1 MANPPLKHTAEI
13 GPGIETLPSVR
24 KIDFL
29 IMGFQKSGT
38 TALTYFLMQHP
49 EIYIPRDKEIHFF
62 DDDAFFERQRALV
75 DYTAYH
81 KNFEAGCDAR
91 LTGEATPIY
100 AYWKPSAPRIKQYN
114 PHIKMI
120 FLLRNPIDRAYS
132 HYMLQRAL
140 GREPLSFSSAI
151 RLERFLRLSDFPRQS
166 RERSYVDRGFYTRQI
181 RRLLR
186 HFSRSQMLFIKTDD
200 LRNDHSGTLDRV
212 FDFLGV
218 RRMGGIEPANINTNE
233 YDPMSA
239 RDRAYLERRF
249 RNEIRELE
257 ELLGWDCS
265 GWAPS

>member
-1 MANPPLKHTAEI
+1 
-13 GPGIETLPSVR
+13 
-24 KIDFL
+24 
-29 IMGFQKSGT
+29 MGFQKSGT

-62 DDDAFFERQRALV
+62 DNDALFERGPGLV
-75 DYTAYH
+75 DYIEYH
-81 KNFEAGCDAR
+81 RNFEAGWDAK

-100 AYWKPSAPRIKQYN
+100 AYWKPSAQRIKQYN

-132 HYMLQRAL
+132 QYMLQRAL
-140 GREPLSFSSAI
+140 GREHLSFSSAI

-200 LRNDHSGTLDRV
+200 LRNDHSATLDRV

-218 RRMGGIEPANINTNE
+218 QRVGGIEPANINANE
-233 YDPMSA
+233 YAPMSA

-249 RNEIRELE
+249 RNEIRGLE

-265 GWAPS
+265 GWAAS